1 MEKAASLSLLAEVHR
16 PNTILLQ
23 EPIPEGGHQ
32 LLPRQPK
39 FFAAARHLTKARALQ
54 AFVTSWD
61 MMQTFFL

>member
-54 AFVTSWD
+54 A
-61 MMQTFFL
+61 L